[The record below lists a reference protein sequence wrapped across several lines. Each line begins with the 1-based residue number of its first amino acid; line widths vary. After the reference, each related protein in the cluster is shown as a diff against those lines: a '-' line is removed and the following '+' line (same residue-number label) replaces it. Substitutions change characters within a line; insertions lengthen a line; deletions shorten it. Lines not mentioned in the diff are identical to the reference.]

1 MRGDAGRRGAQNA
14 TENAVEAPQ
23 GPARPL
29 RSGSPGARRAGTRRP
44 LRGEGTQSRPEKR
57 KLEMCAQS
65 PFWSLL
71 LSALKG
77 PALFITDQLIPAGR
91 PGRGEL
97 GSPQG
102 LGLGWAA
109 KGSRASP
116 GRWRRELRAR
126 RMCWRVSRGA
136 RPKGRRLYRSG
147 LIGCLRPGA
156 PALELPHTV
165 SVFGLQLSC
174 SGKVDSEVMILNA
187 AQLNSNFKKLH
198 ILELKRRKS
207 CHPEIEEGNFS
218 IGPNDEQKNPFMILY
233 MQLQPCLHVCFISA

>member
-77 PALFITDQLIPAGR
+77 PALFITNQLTPAGR

-102 LGLGWAA
+102 LRLGWAA

-187 AQLNSNFKKLH
+187 AQLDSNFKKLH

-207 CHPEIEEGNFS
+207 CHPEIEEG
-218 IGPNDEQKNPFMILY
+218 K
-233 MQLQPCLHVCFISA
+233 LQHWTKR

>member
-102 LGLGWAA
+102 LRLGWAA

-126 RMCWRVSRGA
+126 RMCRPVSRGRASQRPPPVPLGSA
-136 RPKGRRLYRSG
+136 RLPAARRP
-147 LIGCLRPGA
+147 CPGTPTHCISVWA
-156 PALELPHTV
+156 PAVLFWQ
-165 SVFGLQLSC
+165 SRF
-174 SGKVDSEVMILNA
+174 
-187 AQLNSNFKKLH
+187 
-198 ILELKRRKS
+198 
-207 CHPEIEEGNFS
+207 
-218 IGPNDEQKNPFMILY
+218 
-233 MQLQPCLHVCFISA
+233 

>member
-1 MRGDAGRRGAQNA
+1 
-14 TENAVEAPQ
+14 
-23 GPARPL
+23 
-29 RSGSPGARRAGTRRP
+29 
-44 LRGEGTQSRPEKR
+44 
-57 KLEMCAQS
+57 MCAQS

-102 LGLGWAA
+102 LRLGWAA

-136 RPKGRRLYRSG
+136 RPKGRRRYLSG
-147 LIGCLRPGA
+147 LLGCLRPGA

-165 SVFGLQLSC
+165 SVFGLQLITNHSTPYSTAHGPSQQSHNRDCSSLCFRHNKLRSLNQEQEAVLPGSLTGALLASGLSLCLAAFVLLLVTLEPGDETSGIPSLSASYADTVAAPSRVSC
-174 SGKVDSEVMILNA
+174 RI
-187 AQLNSNFKKLH
+187 
-198 ILELKRRKS
+198 
-207 CHPEIEEGNFS
+207 
-218 IGPNDEQKNPFMILY
+218 
-233 MQLQPCLHVCFISA
+233 